1 MAYLLDGAVILI
13 FILFVW
19 VGSRRGLVRS
29 VLRLISCVVSL
40 VLALLLSTVAAG
52 GLFDAFLSESAQ
64 EIIAQHLP
72 ETDAASVA
80 SRGGGSASSAPWLCG
95 KCADSWRLG
104 ISRGNRVFGSG
115 CAGTITRDSG
125 SGDHGTGDPPGGGGF
140 DGICLFP
147 AAVPSVYDPVRHID
161 RSNQPGLSASCA
173 KAAQR
178 SLGRGGGRGGRL
190 AGDFC
195 GGYPCCRLW
204 FPLQGA
210 MPR

>member
-80 SRGGGSASSAPWLCG
+80 SGVEEALHQLPGFVESALTAGGLGSPEEIASSVQ
-95 KCADSWRLG
+95 DVLG
-104 ISRGNRVFGSG
+104 QSPETV
-115 CAGTITRDSG
+115 AQAITEQVIR
-125 SGDHGTGDPPGGGGF
+125 
-140 DGICLFP
+140 P
-147 AAVPSVYDPVRHID
+147 AAVALMGSVCFLLLFLLYYARKHFRKIFRAQPCLLYSVLVVAYLQQQRPVAHEFIISVVLFYDR
-161 RSNQPGLSASCA
+161 
-173 KAAQR
+173 AAVSFVQR
-178 SLGRGGGRGGRL
+178 L
-190 AGDFC
+190 
-195 GGYPCCRLW
+195 
-204 FPLQGA
+204 
-210 MPR
+210 